1 MHVYRMY
8 QNSPSKSF
16 LTFSFWATLMNW
28 YWTRKTTN
36 KKTFLCLNIDVHTL
50 NISQTWPHIWDQDYQ
65 LINQIK
71 NEYNTRN
78 YSSCVMQSIL
88 CLDKFQID
96 KTKDSITIYDYLD
109 IGIQL
114 TSLWIEMKFILLQF
128 PLSLIYHVNGV

>member
-78 YSSCVMQSIL
+78 SSSCVIQSIL
-88 CLDKFQID
+88 CQ
-96 KTKDSITIYDYLD
+96 TKDSITIFDDLN
-109 IGIQL
+109 IGIQF

>member
-1 MHVYRMY
+1 MHVYLVY

-71 NEYNTRN
+71 NVYNTRN
-78 YSSCVMQSIL
+78 SSSCVIQSKRKI
-88 CLDKFQID
+88 
-96 KTKDSITIYDYLD
+96 
-109 IGIQL
+109 
-114 TSLWIEMKFILLQF
+114 
-128 PLSLIYHVNGV
+128 LSLFLMILILEFNLQAYESKWNLFYYNSLCHWFTMLTVYNLSVLF